1 MLSRFQYHPARAG
14 YLLAATAALLT
25 LACSERKEATPG
37 TAMDSAGMMAGQE
50 TTAQA
55 AAPALNDAQIA
66 HIAVTADAI
75 DSAAG
80 KYALEKGSSKAV
92 KDFAQT
98 MVNDH
103 GAVNRQAVAL
113 ATKLGVTPED
123 NNVSKQLMD
132 GADQAHSNLET
143 LTGAAFDRAYMDREI
158 AYHQAV
164 LDALDSTLIPGAQN
178 AELKALLTAVRP
190 NFVAHLARAKSVRSG
205 LGA

>member
-1 MLSRFQYHPARAG
+1 MLSRFHHQARPA
-14 YLLAATAALLT
+14 YLLLVAAGLFSA
-25 LACSERKEATPG
+25 ACSPKKEATPG
-37 TAMDSAGMMAGQE
+37 SAMDSSGMMASQE
-50 TTAQA
+50 STPSA

-103 GAVNRQAVAL
+103 SAVNRQAVAL

-123 NNVSKQLMD
+123 NDVSHQLTD
-132 GADQAHSNLET
+132 GADQAHTTLT
-143 LTGAAFDRAYMDREI
+143 GLTGAAFDKAYMDREI

-164 LDALDSTLIPGAQN
+164 LDALDSTLIPATQN
-178 AELKALLTAVRP
+178 AELKALLVAVRP